1 MEQPPFFHSKKFQQ
15 LALFTSVLVVSA
27 CFLFVNLGRYAL
39 WDDESVSALVAIGIQ
54 RTGDTSVILDHNI
67 VAYRSGLLVREGKDR
82 STPPLS
88 TYLTAASFSLFGVDA
103 WAARLPSAC
112 FGLAAVGL
120 LLGYCRKLP
129 LKTQVIFSLGILGNV
144 SLFLFSRQA
153 RYYAAGLF
161 FSTAI
166 VLLYYRWKGS
176 WRGALGM
183 AILGVFLFAN
193 NYLAYAAL
201 ALCLLA
207 DWFFWRRKEISW
219 TPKNLL
225 ALALPQAVAIPW
237 IALIWN
243 PFGTGFGEYVGQNSP
258 WDRVVLFFW
267 NLRDLN
273 AAEFLIGPLILVAC
287 FLAWK
292 TKDQLLTR
300 MLLALFL
307 YVSFVSL
314 VSPQTLSN
322 TSVADV
328 RYLAP
333 VIPLGI
339 AIATL
344 VITRVT
350 AGYRILGIGLAL
362 LAFQTNL
369 LNGGPLLQG
378 GIRST
383 IAEFTRE
390 LFVPNPEPY
399 TPAADWISKN
409 VKSGESVAVYPDYM
423 VYPLMFRSPLPTYA
437 WQLKTGVESR
447 FGNVPDIHWEGR
459 QPPDYFVLFGP
470 VVAEFLKAAPQWESR
485 GWHYEHVATL
495 NTFWK
500 DLYRPELFWR
510 TFRPIGRFDP
520 DWEAIQ
526 IFRRRDHDSE

>member
-1 MEQPPFFHSKKFQQ
+1 MEPPPFFHSKKFQQ
-15 LALFTSVLVVSA
+15 IALFASVLVVSA

-39 WDDESVSALVAIGIQ
+39 WDDESVSALVAMGIL

-67 VAYRSGLLVREGKDR
+67 VAYRSGLLVRDGKDR

-88 TYLTAASFSLFGVDA
+88 TYFTAASFSLFGVDA
-103 WAARLPSAC
+103 LAARLPSAC

-120 LLGYCRKLP
+120 LIWYCRKLP
-129 LKTQVIFSLGILGNV
+129 MKIQVIFSLGILGNV
-144 SLFLFSRQA
+144 SLFLFCRQA

-161 FSTAI
+161 FSTAL
-166 VLLYYRWKGS
+166 VLLYTRWKGS

-183 AILGVFLFAN
+183 AVLGVFLFAT

-201 ALCLLA
+201 ALCLLV
-207 DWFFWRRKEISW
+207 DWFFWRRKEIAW
-219 TPKNLL
+219 TPRNLL
-225 ALALPQAVAIPW
+225 AIALPQAVAIPW
-237 IALIWN
+237 IASIWN

-258 WDRVVLFFW
+258 WDRVVLSFW

-273 AAEFLIGPLILVAC
+273 AAEFLVGPLVLVAC

-292 TKDQLLTR
+292 TKDQLLSR
-300 MLLALFL
+300 MLVALFL
-307 YVSFVSL
+307 YVGFVSL

-328 RYLAP
+328 RYLVP

-344 VITRVT
+344 VIIRVS

-369 LNGGPLLQG
+369 LNGGPLLQSG
-378 GIRST
+378 TRSS

-399 TPAADWISKN
+399 TPAADWIIKN
-409 VKSGESVAVYPDYM
+409 VKSGESVAVFPDYM

-437 WQLKTGVESR
+437 WQLKPGVESR

-470 VVAEFLKAAPQWESR
+470 VVNEFLKNAPHWDSR
-485 GWHYEHVATL
+485 GWRYEHAATL

-510 TFRPIGRFDP
+510 TFRPVGRFDP

-526 IFRRRDHDSE
+526 IFRRKGHDSE

>member
-1 MEQPPFFHSKKFQQ
+1 MEPAPFLYSKKLQQ
-15 LALFTSVLVVSA
+15 IALFTSVLLVSS

-39 WDDESVSALVAIGIQ
+39 WDDESVSALVAMGIQ

-103 WAARLPSAC
+103 LAARLPSAC
-112 FGLAAVGL
+112 FGLASVGL
-120 LLGYCRKLP
+120 MLGFCRKFS
-129 LKTQVIFSLGILGNV
+129 LKTQVIFFLGILGNV

-183 AILGVFLFAN
+183 AILGVFLFAT

-201 ALCLLA
+201 ALCLFA

-219 TPKNLL
+219 TLKNLV
-225 ALALPQAVAIPW
+225 ALALPQAITIPW
-237 IALIWN
+237 IASIWN
-243 PFGTGFGEYVGQNSP
+243 PFGTGFGEYVAKNSP

-273 AAEFLIGPLILVAC
+273 AAEFLVGPLILVAC

-292 TKDQLLTR
+292 TRDQLLTR

-307 YVSFVSL
+307 YVGFVSL

-328 RYLAP
+328 RYLVP
-333 VIPLGI
+333 LIPLGI
-339 AIATL
+339 AIGTL
-344 VITRVT
+344 VITHVT
-350 AGYRILGIGLAL
+350 AGYQIFGISLAL

-369 LNGGPLLQG
+369 LNGGPLLQS

-390 LFVPNPEPY
+390 LIIPNPEPY
-399 TPAADWISKN
+399 TFAAEWISKN
-409 VKSGESVAVYPDYM
+409 VKHRESVTVFPDYM

-437 WQLKTGVESR
+437 WQLKTGIDSR
-447 FGNVPDIHWEGR
+447 FGNVPEIHWEGR

-470 VVAEFLKAAPQWESR
+470 VVADFLKNAPQWKSR
-485 GWHYEHVATL
+485 GWHYEHVATI
-495 NTFWK
+495 NIFWK

-510 TFRPIGRFDP
+510 TFRPIERFNP

>member
-1 MEQPPFFHSKKFQQ
+1 MELPPFFHSKIFQQ
-15 LALFTSVLVVSA
+15 IALFTSVLVVSA
-27 CFLFVNLGRYAL
+27 CFLFGNLERYAL

-88 TYLTAASFSLFGVDA
+88 TYLTAASFSLFGVNA

-120 LLGYCRKLP
+120 LLGFCRSLP

-144 SLFLFSRQA
+144 SLFLFCRQA
-153 RYYAAGLF
+153 RYYAAGVF
-161 FSTAI
+161 FSTAL
-166 VLLYYRWKGS
+166 VFLYSRWKGS
-176 WRGALGM
+176 WREALGM
-183 AILGVFLFAN
+183 AILGVLIFAT
-193 NYLAYAAL
+193 NYLVYAAL
-201 ALCLLA
+201 VLCLLA
-207 DWFFWRRKEISW
+207 DWFFWRRKEIAW

-225 ALALPQAVAIPW
+225 AITLPQVVVIPC
-237 IALIWN
+237 ITLIWN

-258 WDRVVLFFW
+258 WDRIVLFLW

-273 AAEFLIGPLILVAC
+273 AAEFLVGPLILVAC

-292 TKDQLLTR
+292 TKDQLLSR

-307 YVSFVSL
+307 YVCFVSL

-328 RYLAP
+328 RYLVP

-339 AIATL
+339 AIGTL

-350 AGYRILGIGLAL
+350 EGYRLLGIGLAL

-369 LNGGPLLQG
+369 LNGGPLLQSG
-378 GIRST
+378 ARST
-383 IAEFTRE
+383 IAEFARE
-390 LFVPNPEPY
+390 LFAPNPEPY

-409 VKSGESVAVYPDYM
+409 VKSGESVAVFPDYM

-437 WQLKTGVESR
+437 WQLKSGVESR

-470 VVAEFLKAAPQWESR
+470 VVTEFLKAAPQWESR
-485 GWHYEHVATL
+485 GWRYEHAATI

-510 TFRPIGRFDP
+510 TFRPISRFDP

-526 IFRRRDHDSE
+526 IFRRRNNDSD